1 MKCYMLAVLCSRNRS
16 GTGVPRHSGPCVT
29 RDKIP
34 SLVMMIAKAGVPGDL
49 EFERGVSK
57 YRTDTQAPYRLVS
70 LHIQHRDTKS
80 VG

>member
-1 MKCYMLAVLCSRNRS
+1 MRWES
-16 GTGVPRHSGPCVT
+16 
-29 RDKIP
+29 
-34 SLVMMIAKAGVPGDL
+34 GDL